1 MEALIFG
8 LIAMAFGAFFNNKK
22 GKDGEDAPQ
31 KQKTSAR
38 KTGQRTFKRAE
49 DYAKEI
55 YGDLQSQMKQQPE
68 RTQQVKRAAEKAAE
82 RLPVQKTQRQA
93 REAASPGRLSAH
105 NAVPLNARKEND
117 RENLLPLDAED
128 VQRGIILAEI
138 LMPPKSKR

>member
-8 LIAMAFGAFFNNKK
+8 LIVMAIGAFFNNKK
-22 GKDGEDAPQ
+22 GEGDNDAPQ
-31 KQKTSAR
+31 QRRTPAR
-38 KTGQRTFKRAE
+38 ETGQRTLKRAE

-55 YGDLQSQMKQQPE
+55 YGDLQTQMKQQPE

-93 REAASPGRLSAH
+93 KEMASPGRLSAH
-105 NAVPLNARKEND
+105 NPVPLSTKNETG
-117 RENLLPLDAED
+117 REDLLPLDAED